1 MLSKRAAACKSL
13 VKDSSYSLGFQ
24 EYQKNP
30 YHPTQNPS
38 GIIQMAQA
46 ENHLSFDLMESW
58 LERNQ
63 EVSEFRKNG
72 ESMLKELALFQDY
85 HGLQAFKNEL
95 VVFMSKMRG
104 SKVKFEAKKIVL
116 TAGATAANETLIFC
130 LANPGEAFLIPTP
143 YYHGFDKDLKW
154 RTGVEIVPIHCSS
167 SNSFRITESA
177 MEEAYQEAE
186 QRLGLKVK
194 GVFITNPSNPL
205 GTTVTRPELDHLI
218 SFAVSKNIHIVSVE
232 IYAGTVFNT
241 SPGFT
246 SILAAAADKTHRHR
260 DDVLSRIHVVSS
272 LSKDFGLQGFRIGMI
287 YSGNEAVVSAA
298 TKMSSFGLVS
308 SQSQYLL
315 SNILGDRKFT
325 KHYVRENK
333 KRLRERREKL
343 VSGLQESGVPCLD
356 GDAGLFCWAD
366 MRGLLSSNT
375 FESEMELWR
384 RVVCDA
390 GLNISPGSSFHCSEP
405 GWFRVCFANMSDE
418 TLEVAMRRMQAFVDS
433 VGGGDR
439 CRGFHHSRPP
449 AAGPSWRKISSLV
462 NWDGVASESAFSA
475 GKRVLDDK
483 RSSLAPDSIK
493 ICVMKKDWD
502 AAEER
507 TQDQLALMEE
517 DEIDEWLAMNTSCE
531 ATPNASSR
539 ATSAGTSDQE

>member
-1 MLSKRAAACKSL
+1 MLSRRAAACKSL
-13 VKDSSYSLGFQ
+13 VQDSSYSLGFQ
-24 EYQKNP
+24 EYEKNP

-63 EVSEFRKNG
+63 DVSEFRKNG

-104 SKVKFEAKKIVL
+104 GKVKFDPKKIVL

-130 LANPGEAFLIPTP
+130 LAEPGEAFLIPTP

-205 GTTVTRPELDHLI
+205 GTTATPQELHHLI

-232 IYAGTVFNT
+232 IYSATAFNNNT

-246 SILAAAADKTHRHR
+246 SILNAASDKTHKNR
-260 DDVLSRIHVVSS
+260 DLLSPRIHVVSS

-287 YSGNEAVVSAA
+287 YSGNETVVSAA

-325 KHYVRENK
+325 KNYVKQNK

-343 VSGLQESGVPCLD
+343 VSGLKECGVPCLD

-366 MRGLLSSNT
+366 MRGLLSSKT

-390 GLNISPGSSFHCSEP
+390 GLNISPGSSFHCCEP

-418 TLEVAMRRMQAFVDS
+418 TLEVAMRRMQDFVDS

-439 CRGFHHSRPP
+439 CRRDVHRSRPP
-449 AAGPSWRKISSLV
+449 AAGPSWRKILSSIV
-462 NWDGVASESAFSA
+462 NWCF
-475 GKRVLDDK
+475 K
-483 RSSLAPDSIK
+483 
-493 ICVMKKDWD
+493 
-502 AAEER
+502 
-507 TQDQLALMEE
+507 
-517 DEIDEWLAMNTSCE
+517 
-531 ATPNASSR
+531 
-539 ATSAGTSDQE
+539 